1 MYAATVF
8 WRCPG
13 AFFFFQTFQSTGKE
27 KIRKQHTSNQIISS
41 SIYFCHF
48 APNDSC
54 LCLSGVIVAYLII
67 LGVHLATYVCMVVH
81 ISLYGRTHKCGK
93 NVIMCIYV
101 CARLCVCLCVQAC
114 VREVWGCTV
123 CLTTL
128 TICLHGCVCA
138 RVCVFACAHARLYN
152 GEGVEELGLKRTRST
167 SETGRTQ
174 SCSCA
179 TCKPDYPKNRSVE
192 HNTVTD
198 TQK

>member
-8 WRCPG
+8 WRCPS
-13 AFFFFQTFQSTGKE
+13 AFFFQTFQSTGKE
-27 KIRKQHTSNQIISS
+27 KIRKQHISNQIISS

-67 LGVHLATYVCMVVH
+67 LGVHLPTYVCMVVH

-114 VREVWGCTV
+114 VREVRGCTV

-128 TICLHGCVCA
+128 TICLHGCVC
-138 RVCVFACAHARLYN
+138 VCVFACAHARLYN

>member
-1 MYAATVF
+1 MHVCSHCVLKMP
-8 WRCPG
+8 RC
-13 AFFFFQTFQSTGKE
+13 FFFPQTFQSTGKE

-67 LGVHLATYVCMVVH
+67 LGVHLTTYVCMVVH

-101 CARLCVCLCVQAC
+101 CTRLCVCLCVQAC

-128 TICLHGCVCA
+128 TICLHACVCA
-138 RVCVFACAHARLYN
+138 RVCVC
-152 GEGVEELGLKRTRST
+152 VRTCSPVQRRGG
-167 SETGRTQ
+167 GR
-174 SCSCA
+174 A
-179 TCKPDYPKNRSVE
+179 GIKAY
-192 HNTVTD
+192 
-198 TQK
+198 